1 MKTRLK
7 DIAEIRAGHTIRKS
21 DRDPK
26 GRICSVLQIQNVTAD
41 GTLNLNT
48 LRSFRL
54 RAIPEKSL
62 LLGGDVLLSARG
74 QRNLAATYEGGL
86 PMPVVAASQF
96 FVIKPKH
103 SQILPEFIGWYLN
116 QPPAQRHLLSNR
128 TGSHV
133 QIITKSVLEELPM
146 DVPSLANQRRI
157 LQLHGLASRER
168 KLSEKLSCKRFEA
181 IEATCLKIAA
191 GEHSSNKETSND

>member
-1 MKTRLK
+1 MRVKLK
-7 DIAEIRAGHTIRKS
+7 DIAQVKAGHTIRKS

-26 GRICSVLQIQNVTAD
+26 GPLCSVLQIQNVTDD
-41 GTLNLNT
+41 GALNLNT
-48 LRSFRL
+48 LRSLRL

-62 LLGGDVLLSARG
+62 LRGGDVLLSARG
-74 QRNLAATYEGGL
+74 QRNLAATYEGDL

-96 FVIKPKH
+96 FVIKPKRRE
-103 SQILPEFIGWYLN
+103 ILAEFIGWYLN
-116 QPPAQRHLLSNR
+116 QSPAQRHLLSNR

-157 LQLHGLASRER
+157 LQLHGLARREQ
-168 KLSEKLSCKRFEA
+168 KLSERLSRKRFEA